1 MSDDTEN
8 ARQRD
13 IRDRI
18 ARFMHTDQQVRPKEV
33 SREEAQ
39 TLRAASG
46 RLDRLLKKFT
56 EAEETQ
62 RQENREKEAEALRAA
77 AGRLDSLLAGV
88 TGKASMPE
96 LKLRRLKRDKTP

>member
-8 ARQRD
+8 AQRA

-18 ARFMHTDQQVRPKEV
+18 ARFMHTDEQLRPKEV
-33 SREEAQ
+33 SQEEAQ

-46 RLDRLLKKFT
+46 RLERLLKKFT

-62 RQENREKEAEALRAA
+62 RQQDREKEAEALRAA
-77 AGRLDSLLAGV
+77 ARRLDSLLAGV
-88 TGKASMPE
+88 TGKATMPE
-96 LKLRRLKRDKTP
+96 LKLRRLKTDETP